1 MKALYDYLGVSLE
14 VLLVFMPCFSVMQWI
29 RTFFVIPTR
38 NVPDPL
44 PDNYH
49 LRRET
54 FFAQLNCHKSKV
66 DCQEMN
72 LDQKSND
79 NTVDQY
85 QTTCSWKAEVSHS
98 PEIAKSYK
106 HFKIFSL
113 KMISFLSWYC
123 VLSFRVNMY
132 QAWFNSSLDWMFP
145 NEFELQHTLTNI
157 FGMTYMLSLIT
168 SPLVGFCI
176 DYVANWYD
184 KVRSDLNRGRKV
196 GIAIVSATSSAGIAL
211 VSFLS
216 IARGSPTIACMFP
229 NLA

>member
-1 MKALYDYLGVSLE
+1 M
-14 VLLVFMPCFSVMQWI
+14 
-29 RTFFVIPTR
+29 
-38 NVPDPL
+38 
-44 PDNYH
+44 
-49 LRRET
+49 
-54 FFAQLNCHKSKV
+54 
-66 DCQEMN
+66 
-72 LDQKSND
+72 
-79 NTVDQY
+79 
-85 QTTCSWKAEVSHS
+85 
-98 PEIAKSYK
+98 

-132 QAWFNSSLDWMFP
+132 QAWFNSSLEWMFP

-168 SPLVGFCI
+168 SPLVGFSI

-184 KVRSDLNRGRKV
+184 EVRSDLNRGRKV
-196 GIAIVSATSSAGIAL
+196 GIAIVSATSSAGISL